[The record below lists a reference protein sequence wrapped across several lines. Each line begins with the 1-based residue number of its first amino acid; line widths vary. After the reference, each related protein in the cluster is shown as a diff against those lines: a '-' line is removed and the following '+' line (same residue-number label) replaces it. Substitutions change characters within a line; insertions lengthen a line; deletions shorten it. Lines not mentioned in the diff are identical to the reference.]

1 MTNNIITIDKRDAQN
16 TQSIKKE
23 LKTKGGN
30 FLNKTYNLSFK
41 KILLGTVFVLLIFI
55 ILYVVTR
62 NNITDSIK
70 NNTNNINNTN
80 NTNNTNNNEGFKTSQ
95 IRDDNYND
103 FDIKTAI
110 TDLIEKQENYLEN
123 K

>member
-70 NNTNNINNTN
+70 NNTNNTN
-80 NTNNTNNNEGFKTSQ
+80 NTNNINNNEGFKTSQ

-103 FDIKTAI
+103 FDIKMAI
-110 TDLIEKQENYLEN
+110 TDLIEKQENYLAN